1 MKLNVYA
8 MITVNQKNMDLYFKK
23 GIYKTDNLNV
33 RSFKMYGD
41 GALGSRG
48 ACMHKPYSDSPKQF
62 GALITPISDM
72 KTVANRIAASDFQL
86 NTHAIG
92 DSANTVILKVY
103 KEALKEKKT
112 DVGKLNMHK

>member
-41 GALGSRG
+41 GALGSVVP
-48 ACMHKPYSDSPKQF
+48 ACTNLIQI
-62 GALITPISDM
+62 ALSNL
-72 KTVANRIAASDFQL
+72 VR
-86 NTHAIG
+86 
-92 DSANTVILKVY
+92 
-103 KEALKEKKT
+103 
-112 DVGKLNMHK
+112 

>member
-62 GALITPISDM
+62 GALITLFLI
-72 KTVANRIAASDFQL
+72 
-86 NTHAIG
+86 
-92 DSANTVILKVY
+92 
-103 KEALKEKKT
+103 
-112 DVGKLNMHK
+112 

>member
-1 MKLNVYA
+1 MFDYGLTTVNDAGLDPQVIDLIDSLKAKMLNVYA

-48 ACMHKPYSDSPKQF
+48 ACMHKPYSDP
-62 GALITPISDM
+62 
-72 KTVANRIAASDFQL
+72 
-86 NTHAIG
+86 
-92 DSANTVILKVY
+92 
-103 KEALKEKKT
+103 
-112 DVGKLNMHK
+112 

>member
-8 MITVNQKNMDLYFKK
+8 MITVNQNMDLYFKK
-23 GIYKTDNLNV
+23 VYKTDNLNV

-72 KTVANRIAASDFQL
+72 KGCQ
-86 NTHAIG
+86 
-92 DSANTVILKVY
+92 
-103 KEALKEKKT
+103 
-112 DVGKLNMHK
+112 

>member
-1 MKLNVYA
+1 
-8 MITVNQKNMDLYFKK
+8 
-23 GIYKTDNLNV
+23 
-33 RSFKMYGD
+33 MYGD

-103 KEALKEKKT
+103 KEALEGKK

>member
-41 GALGSRG
+41 GVPVVPACTNLIQTALSNLVR
-48 ACMHKPYSDSPKQF
+48 
-62 GALITPISDM
+62 
-72 KTVANRIAASDFQL
+72 
-86 NTHAIG
+86 
-92 DSANTVILKVY
+92 
-103 KEALKEKKT
+103 
-112 DVGKLNMHK
+112 

>member
-8 MITVNQKNMDLYFKK
+8 MITVNQKKHGFVFKK
-23 GIYKTDNLNV
+23 RIYKTDNLNV

-62 GALITPISDM
+62 GALITPIL
-72 KTVANRIAASDFQL
+72 I
-86 NTHAIG
+86 
-92 DSANTVILKVY
+92 
-103 KEALKEKKT
+103 
-112 DVGKLNMHK
+112 

>member
-1 MKLNVYA
+1 
-8 MITVNQKNMDLYFKK
+8 
-23 GIYKTDNLNV
+23 
-33 RSFKMYGD
+33 
-41 GALGSRG
+41 
-48 ACMHKPYSDSPKQF
+48 
-62 GALITPISDM
+62 M

-92 DSANTVILKVY
+92 DSANTILKVY

>member
-41 GALGSRG
+41 GGFPWCL
-48 ACMHKPYSDSPKQF
+48 
-62 GALITPISDM
+62 
-72 KTVANRIAASDFQL
+72 
-86 NTHAIG
+86 HAQ
-92 DSANTVILKVY
+92 TLFR
-103 KEALKEKKT
+103 
-112 DVGKLNMHK
+112 